1 MREGDIQSM
10 IRLKLNDIENGR
22 YWRANAGQAWTGN
35 DITRRGKTVIIRDA
49 RPFKSGL
56 PKGFPDIF
64 GVTPLL
70 ITENH
75 VGQILGIFTGIE
87 VKNKSKVTEAQ
98 RKMVVRLLKSGSM
111 AGVAYCVEDAIKIT
125 SSLNGD

>member
-1 MREGDIQSM
+1 MREADIQNM
-10 IRLKLNDIENGR
+10 IRLKLNEIENGR
-22 YWRANAGQAWTGN
+22 YWRGNAGQAWTGN
-35 DITRRGKTVIIRDA
+35 DITKRGKTVIIRDA

-56 PKGFPDIF
+56 PLGFPDLF

-70 ITENH
+70 ITEKH
-75 VGQILGIFTGIE
+75 VGQTLGIFTGIE
-87 VKNKSKVTEAQ
+87 VKNKSKVSDDQ
-98 RKMVVRLLKSGSM
+98 KKFILRLLKSGSM